1 MTNRPWYE
9 VALFALPLVGFLA
22 GIANAEIARL
32 GAPRYELAIE
42 GYDPRDL
49 VRGNYLLYRFVQVA
63 APPIPEGGLTDSSDY
78 EEFACVVGDGRVKRL
93 ELHRPSTRPRS
104 CKITLPDEFA
114 REPHRFYIQ
123 ADKGP
128 HLEAAVRGGRASVV
142 VVHPPGAEPEVEKL
156 LVDGKPASE
165 VSPSATDF

>member
-9 VALFALPLVGFLA
+9 GALFALPLVGFLA
-22 GIANAEIARL
+22 GIAKAEITRL

-49 VRGNYLLYRFVQVA
+49 VRGNYLLYRFVQVE
-63 APPIPEGGLTDSSDY
+63 APPIPEGTVDPNDY

-93 ELHRPSTRPRS
+93 ELHRRSTRPAS
-104 CKITLPDEFA
+104 CKTTLSGGFVRDS
-114 REPHRFYIQ
+114 HRFYIQ

-128 HLEAAVRGGRASVV
+128 SLEAAVRGGRASVV
-142 VVHPPGAEPEVEKL
+142 VVHPPGAAPEVEKL
-156 LVDGKPASE
+156 LVDGQPASE
-165 VSPSATDF
+165 VSPSDAGF